1 VNEIKLHSKLQH
13 PAIVKFRQ
21 AFYEGSEVMI
31 VMDYCDGGD
40 LQKVIKS
47 QRGVLFGEEM
57 IMDWF
62 VQLISG
68 ITYLHEKRI
77 LHRDIKA
84 QNVFLTNGTRL
95 IQIGDFGISRRLIA
109 TNEKAHT
116 VIGTPYYLSPEI
128 VSNLPYGYESDIWA
142 LGCLLYEL
150 CTLRHPFSAKNLQHL
165 ALKITTGKYTPVSAI
180 YPRDLRLLV
189 NKMLEHDPK
198 RRPRAAQI
206 VRMPYVRDAMHSLK
220 ERDGLSELEPDIIE
234 SETSNPV
241 AASVRRVAP
250 RSDARRGRQDREK
263 SPPTTPPPR
272 SRDPSPQTFVDNDK
286 PVMRNSA
293 AMPQN
298 KKSKEVAQVL
308 DYLDTAGK
316 REAIPQAAKPALNA
330 DDAKSLMDTGMYN
343 LCPSSPPVCNLEA
356 LAVFIE
362 DRITYK
368 SFSKILDVLRNLP
381 DGFDAEEIA
390 AEIMN
395 LIGDQNSEDIRYIWQ
410 YYSLEKQLFDTRR
423 SKQFQD
429 EQLDWGAGDSL

>member
-1 VNEIKLHSKLQH
+1 
-13 PAIVKFRQ
+13 
-21 AFYEGSEVMI
+21 
-31 VMDYCDGGD
+31 
-40 LQKVIKS
+40 
-47 QRGVLFGEEM
+47 
-57 IMDWF
+57 
-62 VQLISG
+62 
-68 ITYLHEKRI
+68 
-77 LHRDIKA
+77 
-84 QNVFLTNGTRL
+84 
-95 IQIGDFGISRRLIA
+95 
-109 TNEKAHT
+109 
-116 VIGTPYYLSPEI
+116 
-128 VSNLPYGYESDIWA
+128 
-142 LGCLLYEL
+142 
-150 CTLRHPFSAKNLQHL
+150 
-165 ALKITTGKYTPVSAI
+165 
-180 YPRDLRLLV
+180 
-189 NKMLEHDPK
+189 
-198 RRPRAAQI
+198 
-206 VRMPYVRDAMHSLK
+206 
-220 ERDGLSELEPDIIE
+220 
-234 SETSNPV
+234 
-241 AASVRRVAP
+241 
-250 RSDARRGRQDREK
+250 
-263 SPPTTPPPR
+263 
-272 SRDPSPQTFVDNDK
+272 
-286 PVMRNSA
+286 MRNSA